1 MSQTDLENLINK
13 LHATQAWKHK
23 YEIKTLSDDV
33 LQHVPVVDGSSV
45 QLGDDAAVIKQD
57 DDYLLFAAEA
67 IHPPLIVKDPYI
79 AGRVA
84 ILANVNDIYAMGGK
98 PLAVVDTIISPDI
111 EVSSEIIRGL
121 KDGSNRYGVPIVGG
135 HLTAT
140 GHKAAITVCILGRA
154 KKILSSFHA
163 QPDDVLLHV
172 TSLRGSFY
180 PGFQFWNCSSH
191 LSDEEMQRDL
201 SLLITIA
208 ENELCDTARDISMA
222 GILGTAIMMLELS
235 GVGAQISLNRL
246 RQPAISSDRFFD
258 WLCCFPSYGFILS
271 LRPWNLSNV
280 QQIFHEFEISC
291 SSIGKVTEGSKVNL
305 VSEDQTAL
313 LWDFN
318 EEPFTGFSSP
328 SVNQIH
334 EFKEEQLN

>member
-1 MSQTDLENLINK
+1 MSQINLENLINK

-33 LQHVPVVDGSSV
+33 LQHIPVVNGSSV
-45 QLGDDAAVIKQD
+45 KLGDDAAVIKQD
-57 DDYLLFAAEA
+57 DDYLLLAAEA
-67 IHPPLIVKDPYI
+67 IHPPLIVNDPYT

-140 GHKAAITVCILGRA
+140 GHKPAITVCILGQA

-163 QPDDVLLHV
+163 QPDDILLHV

-191 LSDEEMQRDL
+191 LSDEEIQRDL

-208 ENELCDTARDISMA
+208 ENGWCDTARDISMA

-235 GVGAQISLNRL
+235 GVGAKINLNKL
-246 RQPAISSDRFFD
+246 RQPTSGSDDFFD

-271 LRPWNLSNV
+271 VRPWHVSDV
-280 QQIFHEFEISC
+280 QHIFHEYEISC
-291 SSIGKVTEGSKVNL
+291 SSIGKVTAGSKVNL
-305 VSEDQTAL
+305 VSEDQEAV

-318 EEPFTGFSSP
+318 DEPFTGFSSS
-328 SVNQIH
+328 SVAQDH
-334 EFKEEQLN
+334 EFKEELLN

>member
-1 MSQTDLENLINK
+1 M
-13 LHATQAWKHK
+13 
-23 YEIKTLSDDV
+23 
-33 LQHVPVVDGSSV
+33 
-45 QLGDDAAVIKQD
+45 
-57 DDYLLFAAEA
+57 
-67 IHPPLIVKDPYI
+67 
-79 AGRVA
+79 
-84 ILANVNDIYAMGGK
+84 ANVNDIYAMGGS

-111 EVSSEIIRGL
+111 EISSEIMRGL

-163 QPDDVLLHV
+163 QPDDILLHI
-172 TSLRGSFY
+172 TNLRGSFH

-191 LSDEEMQRDL
+191 LSDEEIQRDL
-201 SLLITIA
+201 SLLTTIA
-208 ENELCDTARDISMA
+208 EKGLCDTARDISMA

-271 LRPWNLSNV
+271 VRPWNLSNV

-291 SSIGKVTEGSKVNL
+291 SSIGKVTEGSKVDL
-305 VSEDQTAL
+305 VNGDQTAL

-328 SVNQIH
+328 SVAQIH
-334 EFKEEQLN
+334 EFKQEQLN

>member
-1 MSQTDLENLINK
+1 
-13 LHATQAWKHK
+13 
-23 YEIKTLSDDV
+23 
-33 LQHVPVVDGSSV
+33 
-45 QLGDDAAVIKQD
+45 
-57 DDYLLFAAEA
+57 
-67 IHPPLIVKDPYI
+67 
-79 AGRVA
+79 
-84 ILANVNDIYAMGGK
+84 
-98 PLAVVDTIISPDI
+98 
-111 EVSSEIIRGL
+111 
-121 KDGSNRYGVPIVGG
+121 
-135 HLTAT
+135 
-140 GHKAAITVCILGRA
+140 
-154 KKILSSFHA
+154 
-163 QPDDVLLHV
+163 
-172 TSLRGSFY
+172 
-180 PGFQFWNCSSH
+180 
-191 LSDEEMQRDL
+191 MQRDL

-208 ENELCDTARDISMA
+208 ENGLCDTARDISMA

-271 LRPWNLSNV
+271 VRPWNLSNV